1 MDKTK
6 QCTMPGENRENLSHL
21 EKYKNLDLMLTFE
34 RNILKIIR
42 NSKER

>member
-6 QCTMPGENRENLSHL
+6 QCTMPGDIEKTFSHL

-34 RNILKIIR
+34 RKYTEN
-42 NSKER
+42 N